1 MIWEF
6 LSGNSDLIL
15 LALLAAFLTWFI
27 IYERKKNK
35 EKVEIQ
41 TLFKIPPFSWLFYII
56 MYRTKLGLDKMSKW
70 AEKHK
75 RTLSILIPVIIF
87 SGIAGMAFISYTLL
101 ASFIKMFTVKTAAP
115 AAQLVLP
122 VKSSFTFYV
131 PFMYWIIS
139 IFLIATVHEMSHGI
153 IARFFKIKVK
163 SSGFAFLGIL
173 APIVP
178 AAFVEPDEKQ
188 IVKRPAREQLAVYA
202 AGPFS
207 NLVFGLLALLL
218 LLFVFSPVSASL
230 YNSNGI
236 MVGKVSNVSSL
247 YNTSFNTS
255 SERIVAVNGVPT
267 LTISNLTTEL
277 ADLHPGESV
286 TLTTNVS
293 NYTIN
298 LKESPD
304 NSSRA
309 FIGITQIQ
317 ESQVLKNRF
326 KPYSWLVSAYS
337 YIAQLVWFLFIL
349 NIGIGLVNLLPIFI
363 ADGGRMMF
371 VMLKDWAKLSE
382 EKAAYYTNV
391 IGMVFLIVLLGT
403 IFLPLTP
410 LLGIIH
416 GLL

>member
-6 LSGNSDLIL
+6 FARNSDYIL
-15 LALLAAFLTWFI
+15 LGLLAAFLTGFI
-27 IYERKKNK
+27 LYERRKNK
-35 EKVEIQ
+35 DKVEIQ
-41 TLFKIPPFSWLFYII
+41 NLFKFPPFSWLFYII

-70 AEKHK
+70 AEKHQK
-75 RTLSILIPVIIF
+75 ILSILIPIIIF
-87 SGIAGMAFISYTLL
+87 TGVAGMAFISYTLL
-101 ASFIKMFTVKTAAP
+101 ASFVKMFTATQAAP

-122 VKSSFTFYV
+122 IKSNFTFYV

-173 APIVP
+173 APIIP

-207 NLVFGLLALLL
+207 NIVFGLLALLL
-218 LLFVFSPVSASL
+218 LAVVFAPASNAI
-230 YNSNGI
+230 YHSNGI
-236 MVGKVSNVSSL
+236 NVGQISNASSL

-255 SERIVAVNGVPT
+255 SERIIAVNGVPT
-267 LTISNLTTEL
+267 MTIGAFSTEL
-277 ADLHPGESV
+277 EKLHPGENV
-286 TLTTNVS
+286 TLATNKD

-298 LKESPD
+298 LKHSPD

-317 ESQVLKNRF
+317 ESRVIKDGL
-326 KPYSWLVSAYS
+326 KPYSWLVSIYS
-337 YIAQLVWFLFIL
+337 YTAELVWFLFIL

-371 VMLKDWAKLSE
+371 IILKDWVKLKE
-382 EKAAYYTNV
+382 EKAMYYTSI
-391 IGMVFLIVLLGT
+391 IGIVFLIVLLGT

-410 LLGIIH
+410 LLGIIRS
-416 GLL
+416 LI